1 MLSDRKTV
9 LPKNLIELAKKRG
22 KVKAVIVNAGI
33 PVTIESTK
41 LACELGLIEPIMVG
55 NQKIIEKEC
64 KLQNWDIAKF
74 TIINEEEEDNTA
86 DIATEISLKE
96 NAEIIVKGFIHTDVL
111 LKSVLQRK
119 YRLIGRERV
128 SHVWHMTLNENDKP
142 LIITDGVVNILPK
155 TETKLQIIKH
165 AINFSEKIGIN
176 KPKIAILSATEVVL
190 DNIPSTQEAAEITKI
205 ANERDFNAEIFGP
218 LAFDNAI
225 SPKAAEIKKIKNSVA
240 GKADILLVPSVEMGN
255 ALVKMMVYFMG
266 ACAAGTLVGLKK
278 PVSIISRSDNTQSR
292 LASIAASIIVS

>member
-41 LACELGLIEPIMVG
+41 LAYELGLIEPIMVG